1 MGKTKF
7 KTIKPEDV
15 AAAEE
20 IQAGEEQEEQYLD
33 ASVQKVFELLKGLNI
48 SGGGCRCYLK
58 RPGSIKAGYIGEMTV
73 EQFMQDGLETL
84 KSKFGGGDYTF
95 QFTDSSGQFLKQAS
109 LFVDPSFKGIEPP
122 APAVPGEKDEE
133 RIDKIV
139 ERLKPPP
146 QDTSLLQIMM
156 TMVTTAQQATQA
168 TQQNMMLMMAENQK
182 SMVGLMTA
190 IAAAGEKKG
199 TDPALLELIKQK
211 TDKTPLTETI
221 EAMTMLAE
229 MQNGGGGKEKE
240 DMVEKFI
247 KLAGPT
253 LVNFLTTRMAM
264 PPLPPPQMLTAQ
276 ELATATGAAQ
286 GGGPPPPPTAVS
298 AAPASESNGPGP
310 KLSFFIPMLLN
321 AARKGTEPAAY
332 YEVICDNISEDQL
345 DKLVDELET
354 PGWFES
360 LFGTHEQVVAQKA
373 WLEKLRLVFLE
384 EPEAEATE
392 KQEAGK

>member
-1 MGKTKF
+1 MGKTKL
-7 KTIKPEDV
+7 KIIKPEDE
-15 AAAEE
+15 AE
-20 IQAGEEQEEQYLD
+20 QQEEPAEDYID
-33 ASVQKVFELLKGLNI
+33 DSVQKIFELLKGLNI
-48 SGGGCRCYLK
+48 SGGKCRIYLK
-58 RPGSIKAGYIGEMTV
+58 RPNQMKAGYLGEMSV
-73 EQFMQDGLETL
+73 ETFQEDGLETL
-84 KSKFGGGDYTF
+84 KMKYGGGDYTF
-95 QFTDSSGQFLKQAS
+95 QFADSSGQFLKQAG
-109 LFVDPSFKGIEPP
+109 LTIDPRFKGEIDAEKPP
-122 APAVPGEKDEE
+122 APPDEE
-133 RIDKIV
+133 RIEKIV
-139 ERLKPPP
+139 EKLKPPA
-146 QDTSLLQIMM
+146 QDTSLMQMMM
-156 TMVTTAQQATQA
+156 TMVSAAQQAAAASQA
-168 TQQNMMLMMAENQK
+168 SMITVMVEGQK
-182 SMVGLMTA
+182 SMAALMTA

-229 MQNGGGGKEKE
+229 MQNGGAGKEKE

-276 ELATATGAAQ
+276 EMATATGAAQ

-298 AAPASESNGPGP
+298 AAPAPGPNGPEP
-310 KLSFFIPMLLN
+310 KLAFFIPMLLN

-332 YEVICDNISEDQL
+332 YEVICDNISDEQL
-345 DKLVDELET
+345 DKLTEELET

-384 EPEAEATE
+384 EPEAEAPA
-392 KQEAGK
+392 KQEAAK